1 MFRRHGEYSPTYTQ
15 TQAYRTT
22 PSSSYTSKCDKN
34 FLKTDKTLDLEAIK
48 EYNIKMD
55 DKKDIDDKFTKY
67 KNSQKKYSEKKG
79 FIFRT
84 GCKEYLEYEKDESR
98 LNSNKRKKTIKYSRE
113 ISNCKTYKTD
123 EAKYLKEYMSSLSKG
138 IKSKLII
145 KLCKTLRKPKDKRI
159 KRFACYVKLLIDIS
173 NSVEC
178 RGNSISISN
187 IISKF
192 YSLYKSDNEIKHTT
206 AKLYLEYLLTNKTL
220 KDDVLKNYRT
230 LFSKDE
236 DIKIFT
242 DALQETLKS
251 YSECR

>member
-1 MFRRHGEYSPTYTQ
+1 MFRHHDSYSFTPTQ
-15 TQAYRTT
+15 T
-22 PSSSYTSKCDKN
+22 PSSSYASKCDIN

-48 EYNIKMD
+48 KYNIKID
-55 DKKDIDDKFTKY
+55 DKKDIDNKFTKY
-67 KNSQKKYSEKKG
+67 RNSQKKYSEKKG

-98 LNSNKRKKTIKYSRE
+98 LNSKKRKKTIKYSKE
-113 ISNCKTYKTD
+113 ISNCKTYRLD
-123 EAKYLKEYMSSLSKG
+123 EIKYLKEYMSSLSKG
-138 IKSKLII
+138 VKSKII
-145 KLCKTLRKPKDKRI
+145 KKLTRTLKKPKEKRI
-159 KRFACYVKLLIDIS
+159 KRFACYVKLLLDIS
-173 NSVEC
+173 NSKEC

-220 KDDVLKNYRT
+220 KDDVLKNYKT

-236 DIKIFT
+236 DIKIFSN
-242 DALQETLKS
+242 ALEATLKS